1 MECKTDGQTREL
13 KAARCPQ
20 NNQILRIKTVHDYI
34 KRMQWHTVFVYP
46 VFVYTYLAQKNWH
59 KYLPFLFGD
68 SDNGLFFHLGCDS
81 TIQYTGLGIGSSF
94 LPKKVNKW
102 AIPSKVSVS
111 LIFGERPERFAHNYS
126 FLLSDLNKL
135 LKVAYLSWPT
145 WAIRSLGSEGMR
157 ESFAFLKSF
166 LKNCKNIQKYDFF
179 VFFSTNCSF
188 LWAKEQMSDSLK
200 KKKWFTHLL
209 IYYEWPELITHIHS
223 FVLSDLSEWA
233 NEQWVNELIP
243 NPGTAVFMW
252 LFIVLESSSI
262 SIYLLSHKWALS
274 WSQNYKWQNGK
285 ECKGKTIY
293 AQSALEWRVR
303 KIS

>member
-1 MECKTDGQTREL
+1 M
-13 KAARCPQ
+13 
-20 NNQILRIKTVHDYI
+20 DY
-34 KRMQWHTVFVYP
+34 
-46 VFVYTYLAQKNWH
+46 
-59 KYLPFLFGD
+59 
-68 SDNGLFFHLGCDS
+68 FFIWDVIVLYS
-81 TIQYTGLGIGSSF
+81 IQYTGLGIGSSF
-94 LPKKVNKW
+94 LPKKVSEW

-111 LIFGERPERFAHNYS
+111 LIFGERPEGFAHNYS

-166 LKNCKNIQKYDFF
+166 LKTVKTYKNTIFSFF
-179 VFFSTNCSF
+179 LVRIARFCERKSK
-188 LWAKEQMSDSLK
+188 WAIHSK
-200 KKKWFTHLL
+200 KKKRFTHLL

-243 NPGTAVFMW
+243 NPGTTVFMW

-274 WSQNYKWQNGK
+274 WSQNYKW
-285 ECKGKTIY
+285 
-293 AQSALEWRVR
+293 
-303 KIS
+303 